1 MNSEHVPVMLREVVA
16 HLVSR
21 AGGVYVDCTLGV
33 GGHTLGILETD
44 PYSRIFGIDIDPEA
58 IALAKERLKNY
69 GDRVSFVKG
78 NFADL
83 ISLLNQHSISEVDGV
98 LMDLGVSSIQL
109 DTPERGFSF
118 RYNAPLDMRMDQTA
132 DKPISYELNKEST
145 DRLTEIIKEFGEERW
160 AKRIARNIVTARER
174 SPITTT
180 ARLAEIIERSV
191 PRSGESIHPAT
202 RTFQAL
208 RIYKNRELENL
219 ESGLDQ
225 AIQIL
230 KTDGRI
236 CVISFHSLEDR
247 IVKNTFRTLE
257 RGCICPPKIPKCI
270 CGKKPVIKIIT
281 KRPII
286 PGDEEIKANPRSR
299 SSKMRVAE
307 KL

>member
-1 MNSEHVPVMLREVVA
+1 MNSEHVPVMLREAVDYLVVKT
-16 HLVSR
+16 R
-21 AGGVYVDCTLGV
+21 GVYVDCTLGV
-33 GGHTLGILETD
+33 GGHTLGILEAD
-44 PYSRIFGIDIDPEA
+44 PYSRIFGIDVDPEA
-58 IALAKERLKNY
+58 IALAKEKLKCY

-83 ISLLNQHSISEVDGV
+83 ISLLNQHNISEIDGV

-132 DKPISYELNKEST
+132 DKPISYELNKESA

-208 RIYKNRELENL
+208 RIYKNSELENL

-270 CGKKPVIKIIT
+270 CGKKPAIKIIT